1 MDRVAVYREGSTG
14 EAVACPFDDV
24 SLASA
29 SAVAAFGAAIGPDPI
44 REPVRRPHAE
54 ALERYF
60 RFTAM
65 PLWARLALSAAAMA
79 AMLAFAVQHLPGTV
93 PWAAA
98 VVFVAASLS
107 SIGGF
112 AFAALC
118 GAPLFHLMPP
128 VMVVQVILVCS
139 IAIQSLSVIALR
151 KAIDWPVLIRF
162 LMGGVTSL
170 PIGVYLLLHL
180 DPELYCRLLGVF
192 LIVYGA
198 FMVLRPHTT
207 VRFQPVWSDLLVGL
221 IGGITGGF
229 AGFPGAFVTIW
240 CSLKGW
246 NKDRQRSVYQ
256 PFILVMQILTLG
268 LLSCIAGGSGSSG
281 GFYNLGAWACVLP
294 ALLGT
299 WCGLGW
305 YRRLSDAQFAAVVN
319 ALLIASGAGL
329 VF

>member
-1 MDRVAVYREGSTG
+1 
-14 EAVACPFDDV
+14 
-24 SLASA
+24 
-29 SAVAAFGAAIGPDPI
+29 
-44 REPVRRPHAE
+44 
-54 ALERYF
+54 
-60 RFTAM
+60 
-65 PLWARLALSAAAMA
+65 MA

-98 VVFVAASLS
+98 VVFAAASLS

-198 FMVLRPHTT
+198 FMVLRPRTT

-246 NKDRQRSVYQ
+246 NKDRQRGVYQ

-268 LLSCIAGGSGSSG
+268 LLSCIAGGSGSNG

-319 ALLIASGAGL
+319 TLLIASGVGL